1 MTHAVL
7 RCALMAADSLRDGH
21 ISADDMTHA
30 VRRPPEVKGGDGD
43 LFIIVASD
51 GVWEFTESDEACRIV
66 DKYTSATEACSQV
79 MMGADDLLMTS

>member
-1 MTHAVL
+1 V
-7 RCALMAADSLRDGH
+7 
-21 ISADDMTHA
+21 THA

-79 MMGADDLLMTS
+79 MMAS

>member
-1 MTHAVL
+1 
-7 RCALMAADSLRDGH
+7 MAADSLRDGH

-79 MMGADDLLMTS
+79 MMGADGRL

>member
-7 RCALMAADSLRDGH
+7 RFALMTADSLRDGLM
-21 ISADDMTHA
+21 SADDVMHA

-66 DKYTSATEACSQV
+66 EKYTSATEACSQV
-79 MMGADDLLMTS
+79 MI

>member
-1 MTHAVL
+1 
-7 RCALMAADSLRDGH
+7 MAADSLRDGH

-79 MMGADDLLMTS
+79 MMGAGALMTS